1 MVRHDAAKP
10 EQVMSPSGPATAM
23 ASPLLPGPGGFSSR
37 EAGLRAQDSL
47 GADTEEGE
55 DAFRPNGLTGVIA
68 SSAAGGAAEDVSQTS
83 NQRLSNRL
91 QTQGGLQLEEL
102 AQTMQHRLP
111 DPEGVVAAEA
121 EVQAVV
127 ISEPGRFE
135 AAENPRAGANVAGA
149 AATAVRSGNAEAG
162 GGFVTP
168 QNSRSMRSAVE
179 LGEASGALPVGL
191 RWLGRIG
198 DFFRTGSGEGL
209 PVQMWPSP
217 FPSPERPAVDRGG
230 AEGPLFGPDATWQLQ
245 VRIELHCCLVP
256 PKDPNRAIPHLAAPA
271 CQQKPYKQKCSA
283 SLDRYLEQQNL
294 QLQQAAAASER
305 RLLPQPKPAAASAA
319 SQMLPQPRQAAAAE
333 GRLLPDARSVGPG
346 AALRWVLLLV

>member
-1 MVRHDAAKP
+1 M
-10 EQVMSPSGPATAM
+10 
-23 ASPLLPGPGGFSSR
+23 
-37 EAGLRAQDSL
+37 
-47 GADTEEGE
+47 
-55 DAFRPNGLTGVIA
+55 IA
-68 SSAAGGAAEDVSQTS
+68 PSAAGGAAEDVSQTS
-83 NQRLSNRL
+83 NQHLSNRL
-91 QTQGGLQLEEL
+91 QRQGGLQLEEL

-111 DPEGVVAAEA
+111 DPEGDVAAEA

-179 LGEASGALPVGL
+179 LGEASGALPAGL

-198 DFFRTGSGEGL
+198 VFFRTGSGEGL

-230 AEGPLFGPDATWQLQ
+230 AEGPLFGPDATRQLQ
-245 VRIELHCCLVP
+245 VVQDRAPLLFGTPKGPQPCNPTPSSSSLSAEAIQAEVQRQLGPLLSFSKQPGRLKGVFYLSQSQRQPQLLNCYLSQDKQQLRKVAFYQMGEAWDQELH
-256 PKDPNRAIPHLAAPA
+256 
-271 CQQKPYKQKCSA
+271 
-283 SLDRYLEQQNL
+283 
-294 QLQQAAAASER
+294 
-305 RLLPQPKPAAASAA
+305 
-319 SQMLPQPRQAAAAE
+319 
-333 GRLLPDARSVGPG
+333 
-346 AALRWVLLLV
+346 LRWVLLLV